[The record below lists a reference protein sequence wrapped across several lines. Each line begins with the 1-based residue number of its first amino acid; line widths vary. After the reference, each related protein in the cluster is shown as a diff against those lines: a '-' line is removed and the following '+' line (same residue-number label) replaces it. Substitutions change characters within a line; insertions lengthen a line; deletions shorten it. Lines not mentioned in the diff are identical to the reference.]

1 MFFRL
6 ACVLIAMFLVSTS
19 ALAQTEFTQA
29 DRDRLIQLLAKVEQM
44 DKRIDDLRTDTN
56 MRFQELRADMNARF
70 EQVNKQFEQVNK
82 QFEQVNNQ
90 FEQVNNQFNTIT
102 NLLVAIVGAFA
113 AIVVMTIGFA
123 LWDRRTML
131 RPVEEKLNK
140 LERDMA
146 DDVLEQV
153 KGVRERLEKM
163 EQLTRKRA
171 EAETEKQHHV
181 QKVLGEMQSRGG
193 DDARLATTFR
203 SLL

>member
-70 EQVNKQFEQVNK
+70 EQVNK
-82 QFEQVNNQ
+82 Q